1 MNDAVLALAPTIAF
15 LAVSIALAAAVR
27 ARSRKSGAA
36 FTTEYF
42 IANRSL
48 GGFVLAMTTVA
59 TYGSV
64 SSFVGGPGQ
73 AWQVGFGWVYMAAVQ
88 TTALF
93 LLYGIMGKKLALV
106 GRRLGA
112 VTVIDIIRARY
123 RSDAV
128 ANASAAVI
136 VCFFIAMMVA
146 QFVGGAKI
154 FEAVTG
160 QSYVAGLALFGLAVV
175 VYTTIGGFRG
185 VAATDALC
193 GVAMLVCIVVL
204 AGGLLSSGGGWEA
217 VMERIGRDAPEL
229 FDPLAGG
236 QMPVGLYATQW
247 MLVGVFTFALPQSV
261 VRCMGFRDERALR
274 RALVVGTVVIGVM
287 MIAVTALGVLA
298 RGVLAGPLSEYG
310 GSVDN
315 IIPAAIVQSL
325 PPALAGVAVVGPL
338 AASIST
344 VSSLLISASSSIV
357 KDVWMHRREKSGHAV
372 AERAVARRSQLFTL
386 GVGLLVFVLAIVPP
400 DLIWKMNMFAF
411 GGLETA
417 FCWVLVAGL
426 YWRRANARGALAS
439 MAGGVLVYCALMA
452 AGIAPFGLHQIAT
465 AMPVSLLLMV
475 AGSLAGPEN
484 APDEV
489 FFPARADGEGA
500 RRAGGASEG
509 ADADAQRA
517 GGAGVGEDAG
527 AGAGMGTGAYARRA
541 DEAGKG
547 PSCTSSA

>member
-1 MNDAVLALAPTIAF
+1 MDALLALAPVAAF
-15 LAVSIALAAAVR
+15 LAVSIALAAWMR
-27 ARSRKSGAA
+27 ARSRKSGAD

-42 IANRSL
+42 IGNRSL

-88 TTALF
+88 ATALF
-93 LLYGIMGKKLALV
+93 LLYGVMGKKLALV
-106 GRRLGA
+106 SRRLGA
-112 VTVIDIIRARY
+112 VTVVDVIRARY
-123 RSDAV
+123 RSDAL
-128 ANASAAVI
+128 ANLSAAVI

-160 QSYVAGLALFGLAVV
+160 QSYMAGLALFGLAVV
-175 VYTTIGGFRG
+175 VYATVGGFRG

-204 AGGLLSSGGGWEA
+204 AGSLLSAGGGWEA
-217 VMERIGRDAPEL
+217 IMERIGRDSPEL
-229 FDPLAGG
+229 LDPDAGG
-236 QMPVGLYATQW
+236 QMPLGLYATQW
-247 MLVGVFTFALPQSV
+247 MLVGVFTFALPQSA

-274 RALVVGTVVIGVM
+274 RALVVGTIVIGFM
-287 MIAVTALGVLA
+287 MVSVTALGVLA
-298 RGVLAGPLSEYG
+298 CGVLDGPLSEYG

-315 IIPAAIVQSL
+315 IIPAAIVKSL
-325 PPALAGVAVVGPL
+325 PPALAGVAVVGPI

-344 VSSLLISASSSIV
+344 VSSLLIGASSSIV
-357 KDVWMHRREKSGHAV
+357 KDVWMHRREASGRPV
-372 AERAVARRSQLFTL
+372 LEKAVARRSQLLTL

-426 YWRRANARGALAS
+426 YWRRANKRGALLS
-439 MAGGVLVYCALMA
+439 MAGGVLVYCVLMA
-452 AGIAPFGLHQIAT
+452 AGVAPFGLHQIAT

-484 APDEV
+484 EPDEV
-489 FFPARADGEGA
+489 FFPARAGAADGADDPGDGDGG
-500 RRAGGASEG
+500 GGA
-509 ADADAQRA
+509 
-517 GGAGVGEDAG
+517 
-527 AGAGMGTGAYARRA
+527 
-541 DEAGKG
+541 K
-547 PSCTSSA
+547 